1 LGNETTLDRGNPL
14 HLPER
19 TAAFEASEFQ
29 AQLISGFHRPFEF
42 HVVQSGEDKNLGIA
56 RPAPGIMGEDR
67 AYLGHSLTDEY
78 SRHDRTIG
86 KMPLKEILIKGDILD
101 TDDLPIA
108 VDLDDAIDEQKRITM
123 RKIIEYFLDVE
134 HAVTNRSRVFS
145 RAALPSSLNY
155 VLLATALAIAEG
167 GS

>member
-1 LGNETTLDRGNPL
+1 MGNETALDRRNPL

-19 TAAFEASEFQ
+19 TAAFEASQFQ
-29 AQLISGFHRPFEF
+29 AQLISGFYRPFKF

-67 AYLGHSLTDEY
+67 AYLGHRLADEY
-78 SRHDRTIG
+78 PGHDRTFG
-86 KMPLKEILIKGDILD
+86 KMPLKEILIKGDILY

-123 RKIIEYFLDVE
+123 RKVVEYFFDVE
-134 HAVTNRSRVFS
+134 HAVTNLYRPFS
-145 RAALPSSLNY
+145 PVALRSSLDY
-155 VLLATALAIAEG
+155 ALLATALAIAEG